1 MTPDLGLGI
10 DCTVYTF
17 DSKRSVILSWI
28 YVLLVWALNNYLHS
42 DVWCLIC
49 TKFRIQLYSS
59 PALLACAKV
68 ISEQVV
74 SPRPVCKF
82 RPACS

>member
-28 YVLLVWALNNYLHS
+28 YVLLVRALNNYILSH
-42 DVWCLIC
+42 VWCLIC
-49 TKFRIQLYSS
+49 KNLRRQVYSS